1 MGDLQLRI
9 NREDKFT
16 LCQETEIT
24 WFRVNLAEDGQGS
37 DVTDMWRIP
46 SHRKE
51 ESRDVKHVKQSMDLY
66 TL

>member
-9 NREDKFT
+9 NREDDK
-16 LCQETEIT
+16 LCRETEIT

-37 DVTDMWRIP
+37 DGTGMWRNP

-51 ESRDVKHVKQSMDLY
+51 ETRDTKHVKYFMDLY